1 VKARLKARRGQ
12 AVIIEGKFIWLNR
25 TFSIISAVNQKQG
38 EPMKTNYKIAIALV
52 AGTALGAA
60 VVQGL
65 HAQAKPPAFVV
76 AEIGISNQ
84 EAFLKEYTPLAVK
97 ALTDS
102 GNKALARG
110 GKTVSIEGAPPK
122 SRIVINSFA
131 NLDAAVAAYNSPAY
145 KEARKIGN
153 KYGMF
158 RLYAVE
164 GLTQ

>member
-1 VKARLKARRGQ
+1 
-12 AVIIEGKFIWLNR
+12 
-25 TFSIISAVNQKQG
+25 
-38 EPMKTNYKIAIALV
+38 MKTNYKIAIALV

-60 VVQGL
+60 AVQGL
-65 HAQAKPPAFVV
+65 HAQAKPPGYVV
-76 AEIGISNQ
+76 AEIDITNQ
-84 EAFLKEYTPLAVK
+84 EAFLKEYTPLAIK

-102 GNKALARG
+102 GNKPLARG

-145 KEARKIGN
+145 KEARTVGN
-153 KYGMF
+153 KYGKF

-164 GLTQ
+164 GLAP